1 MSLRLYLTRH
11 RKGYFTLAASL
22 LFVLVYYLILFLLH
36 TGGIAEYSWS
46 RYFATLC
53 KVVSFILINM
63 GVYQLYNPTHTRHK
77 VLLGFTLAVTF
88 AVSLLHFFS
97 GKWFDD
103 TTGQLALLQ
112 DIGLELFLFVLIFLA
127 FHFVTPYIGQTG
139 KYQFALT
146 VFFLSH
152 ISHLLNLYLFESS
165 LGVLSF
171 ADTFLTVLFYY
182 MLFFIQFDRV
192 VELMQAIYNSSI
204 TDGLTGL
211 YNRKFFNQRV
221 AQYVAR
227 GLPVTVVFSDIDN
240 FKKLNDTQGHQRGDT
255 VLKQVADILLE
266 ESEEVGLAGRYGGE
280 EMVVLITDPSTDG
293 EQFAEKVRSRVEQEV
308 GVTVSIGFSQARK
321 GVNTET
327 LVKQADEAM
336 YEAKKSGK
344 NRVVKYRRKKQVM
357 QQVP

>member
-1 MSLRLYLTRH
+1 LTRH

-36 TGGIAEYSWS
+36 TGWIAEYSWS

-77 VLLGFTLAVTF
+77 VLLGFSLAVTF
-88 AVSLLHFFS
+88 AISLLHFFS
-97 GKWFDD
+97 AKWFDS

-152 ISHLLNLYLFESS
+152 IAHLLNMYLFESS

-171 ADTFLTVLFYY
+171 ADTLLTVLFYY

-211 YNRKFFNQRV
+211 YNRKFFIQRV

-344 NRVVKYRRKKQVM
+344 NRVVKYRRKKQLM